1 MPQFISCCL
10 CLLNFLTAKV
20 TKNLHHQAQCP
31 IPNQFGVRQIHV
43 IVKTIPSG
51 KGVRRERGMK

>member
-10 CLLNFLTAKV
+10 CLNFLTAKV
-20 TKNLHHQAQCP
+20 TNNVHHQAQCP

-51 KGVRRERGMK
+51 KGVTRGGVMK